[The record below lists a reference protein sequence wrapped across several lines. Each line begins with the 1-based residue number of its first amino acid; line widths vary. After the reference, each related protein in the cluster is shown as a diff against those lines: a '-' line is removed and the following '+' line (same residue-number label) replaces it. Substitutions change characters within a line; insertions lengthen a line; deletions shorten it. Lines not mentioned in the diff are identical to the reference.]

1 MGCTHTKGEAEER
14 GNCRKTRKTK
24 SKTHGTPIRMKD
36 AEKLDLGGWVIE
48 GIDNEGDG
56 GRGRGWRERPE
67 GDAEKERLEKE

>member
-1 MGCTHTKGEAEER
+1 
-14 GNCRKTRKTK
+14 
-24 SKTHGTPIRMKD
+24 MKD

-56 GRGRGWRERPE
+56 GRGRGCRERPE